1 MLNGGNAKME
11 NVTPVFYYE
20 PPERKL
26 FCSECDDIIENGEKY
41 VDMNSKAYCMS
52 CFNEW
57 FSEHIRYNE

>member
-1 MLNGGNAKME
+1 ME
-11 NVTPVFYYE
+11 NVTPIFYYE